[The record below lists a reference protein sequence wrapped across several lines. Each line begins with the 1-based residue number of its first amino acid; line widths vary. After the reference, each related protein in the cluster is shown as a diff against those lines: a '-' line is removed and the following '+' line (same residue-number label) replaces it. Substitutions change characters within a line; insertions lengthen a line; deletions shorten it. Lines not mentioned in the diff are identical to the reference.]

1 MRFYLNIRIPLNL
14 LGVYRKEVILN
25 AKNSLVTQTVKKL
38 PTMWETWVRSLDWEG
53 PLDNGTATHSNILSW
68 RILWIEEPDRIQ
80 SMGSQ
85 SDTTE

>member
-14 LGVYRKEVILN
+14 LGVYQKEVILN
-25 AKNSLVTQTVKKL
+25 AKNSLVTQTVKKP
-38 PTMWETWVRSLDWEG
+38 PTMWETWVRCLDWEG
-53 PLDNGTATHSNILSW
+53 PLENGTATHSNILSW

>member
-14 LGVYRKEVILN
+14 LGVYWKEVILN